1 MCQIKSNK
9 KIGILLVSLVALVVL
24 SNIVSA
30 SPHEKKIII
39 IDPGHG
45 KLNSN
50 FDPGAHN
57 PYHPESNESYINWL
71 IAEKVIAKCPDG
83 YTFKL
88 TRGAYS
94 TKSTH
99 SDRTKFAK
107 DNKADMFVS
116 IHCNAAE
123 KHGQPGVINPEVWG
137 TQVYY
142 QKKTGK
148 PNAAMANIDLAK
160 QMNDKV
166 ANVMLTTTS
175 KWTQY
180 IGGNYFVLR
189 NTYEKMPSILI
200 EVGFITNET
209 DEAKLISSEYQDK
222 VAQAI
227 VDGIVAYVT
236 PKVHSKNWE
245 KPTDTFQPDEAVYVT
260 GNGFPLNEIVKIY
273 IVDNKDWTNGDSIGS
288 DVSGE
293 VEEVKIGPDGDLPLT
308 MIWISIPEESQGK
321 EYDIVVGSYPD
332 GTYDAIDAVYDII
345 VGNGVFVIK
354 PNGFVQEG
362 NRITHTDL
370 GWTFWAECNN
380 NAYRPKSGEAVL
392 PNKVS
397 DINEAIDILG
407 WDEGGE
413 FMKIDGH
420 DAYCTEN
427 VRQYS
432 GISQIYLVDWSQEP
446 CRSEALLMSPP
457 ESSGLF
463 SRCDVIDAHYSSIF
477 SSFPDWL
484 NDVAYSG
491 DTSVYFPIDVT
502 MHYRYQD
509 MVFDAMDKSTERG
522 LISKS
527 EAEFSIAYYVPHLS
541 FTSISK
547 NVLVF
552 LKDEGWIEIRYHGD
566 SFFEED
572 LDVLDEMLR
581 SVKIGWKSEIPT
593 DQRQDMCRLCTIAI
607 TPPTTPQQQHTP
619 SSIAPRET
627 VLTTKSSKLKGSTV
641 IPYQATGYK
650 FKVFPL
656 GEVPGNFGAPDFND
670 FDFLIGAAA
679 FGSDGGCKLQST
691 VTTSWHTD
699 SEIVLRKSFLLPANA
714 SNLRV
719 LVAIDN
725 DVQVLINGVDM
736 SGGLVTHEC
745 CPILDE
751 FLFEVPDSILQE
763 GENLLAVRAR
773 DRGSESYVDLRV
785 LVGDGDI
792 LPASLGHSFWD
803 YVVMF
808 GGGGCDEAGPVGSDG
823 RLIDQLLE
831 ANKRITGSI
840 FRGLMGR
847 DITGTTGIRNNDT
860 NGDGEYDVVYADTND
875 DGNINV
881 LAIDTNYYGLLD
893 VWCFD
898 TNGDG
903 KIDVI
908 ERDANDDGTIEA
920 MNIDMNYDGIA
931 DVSQRDTDGDG
942 YLDIELSD
950 DDFDATCDNITPMYQ
965 PCPPAKT
972 LSEDENEIGG
982 FEVTSA
988 IAGILGVVYLLR
1000 RRK

>member
-1 MCQIKSNK
+1 VVCDSADGYNK
-9 KIGILLVSLVALVVL
+9 WTRFGRALP
-24 SNIVSA
+24 
-30 SPHEKKIII
+30 SPLIQTVTVTSDQSDYLDCPALKPDELR
-39 IDPGHG
+39 G
-45 KLNSN
+45 SN
-50 FDPGAHN
+50 FNELGTCRFAPKPQKITVSVTWDGG
-57 PYHPESNESYINWL
+57 ESN
-71 IAEKVIAKCPDG
+71 AKKNSWRYSPCFG
-83 YTFKL
+83 YL
-88 TRGAYS
+88 G
-94 TKSTH
+94 
-99 SDRTKFAK
+99 SDW
-107 DNKADMFVS
+107 
-116 IHCNAAE
+116 I
-123 KHGQPGVINPEVWG
+123 EVEDSDEP
-137 TQVYY
+137 V
-142 QKKTGK
+142 K
-148 PNAAMANIDLAK
+148 
-160 QMNDKV
+160 
-166 ANVMLTTTS
+166 
-175 KWTQY
+175 
-180 IGGNYFVLR
+180 
-189 NTYEKMPSILI
+189 YEKEIDIGHLTDSDLEIQVRNEYGSIDTI
-200 EVGFITNET
+200 NIHFET
-209 DEAKLISSEYQDK
+209 E
-222 VAQAI
+222 
-227 VDGIVAYVT
+227 
-236 PKVHSKNWE
+236 
-245 KPTDTFQPDEAVYVT
+245 
-260 GNGFPLNEIVKIY
+260 
-273 IVDNKDWTNGDSIGS
+273 DSI
-288 DVSGE
+288 
-293 VEEVKIGPDGDLPLT
+293 
-308 MIWISIPEESQGK
+308 
-321 EYDIVVGSYPD
+321 
-332 GTYDAIDAVYDII
+332 
-345 VGNGVFVIK
+345 GVFVIK
-354 PNGFVQEG
+354 PSGFVQEV
-362 NRITHTDL
+362 NRITHKNL
-370 GWTFWAECNN
+370 SWTFWAECNN
-380 NAYRPKSGEAVL
+380 AYRSKSGEAVP
-392 PNKVS
+392 PNEVS

-407 WDEGGE
+407 WEEGGE

-420 DAYCTEN
+420 DAYCIEKI
-427 VRQYS
+427 RQYS
-432 GISQIYLVDWSQEP
+432 GIDQIHLIDWSQEP

-463 SRCDVIDAHYSSIF
+463 SRCDVIDAHYSSVF

-509 MVFDAMDKSTERG
+509 LVFDAMDKSTERG
-522 LISKS
+522 LISKA
-527 EAEFSIAYYVPHLS
+527 EAEFSIAHYVPHLS
-541 FTSISK
+541 FTSVSK

-552 LKDEGWIEIRYHGD
+552 LKDEGWFKIHYHGA
-566 SFFEED
+566 SFFEDD

-581 SVKIGWKSEIPT
+581 SVKIGWNSEIPM
-593 DQRQDMCRLCTIAI
+593 DQRQYMYRLCTIAI
-607 TPPTTPQQQHTP
+607 TPPATSQQQPTP
-619 SSIAPRET
+619 SS
-627 VLTTKSSKLKGSTV
+627 SSKLKGSTV

-650 FKVFPL
+650 FKVFSL
-656 GEVPGNFGAPDFND
+656 GEVPENFGAPDFND
-670 FDFLIGAAA
+670 FDFLIRDAA
-679 FGSDGGCKLQST
+679 FGSEGDLCPLQST
-691 VTTSWHTD
+691 IKTFWPMD

-725 DVQVLINGVDM
+725 DVQVLINGVDI
-736 SGGLVTHEC
+736 SNGLVTHEN

-773 DRGSESYVDLRV
+773 DRGVESYVDLRV
-785 LVGDGDI
+785 LVDGDGDI

-808 GGGGCDEAGPVGSDG
+808 GGGGCDEVTGPVGTDG

-831 ANKRITGSI
+831 ANERITGSI

-847 DITGTTGIRNNDT
+847 DITGTTGIRNDT

-920 MNIDMNYDGIA
+920 MNIDRNYDGIA

-942 YLDIELSD
+942 YLDSELSD
-950 DDFDATCDNITPMYQ
+950 DDFDATCDNINPMYQ

-982 FEVTSA
+982 FEVTSV